1 MLKKIIKQYPKITNY
16 ILLTLVLSICGILCY
31 KIITLEIIGEKNSDE
46 KYSILD
52 KVTHKVR
59 CNDERNIRL
68 RELKPNLK
76 NYQTPPR
83 QYPTL
88 ENKQYLLQTDGNG
101 FITPALINKN
111 PDLQIFFLG
120 GSTTECEMVEEKY
133 RFPYLVGRILE
144 DKLKIKVNSD
154 NGAKSGNN
162 SLHSINILLNKLMPF
177 NPDIVVMMHN
187 INDLSTLFYEG
198 TYWNKNK
205 VIAPIT
211 CDLKNKSKYIKQD
224 QWSVNKDWQERVL
237 NDPSQAQ
244 KMILDFKQ
252 NLKIFIA
259 IAKAKNIIP
268 VLMTQANRIES
279 DPDFTNE
286 RGEKASKLYQ
296 QQYVKFNQAI
306 RDVAKQ
312 ENVWLIDLA
321 KLIPADEK
329 YIYDVVHFNQ
339 AGSELVASEVAKSLS
354 DLVTK
359 QKITKLNKTKLN

>member
-1 MLKKIIKQYPKITNY
+1 MLKKIIKQYPKTTNY
-16 ILLTLVLSICGILCY
+16 LLLSIVLISFSLLFY
-31 KIITLEIIGEKNSDE
+31 KIINLKILIDENDKN
-46 KYSILD
+46 KYSIFD
-52 KVTHKVR
+52 KVVHQVR
-59 CNDERNIRL
+59 CNNERHIRL
-68 RELKPNLK
+68 REIKPNSK
-76 NYQTPPR
+76 IYREPAQQYQT
-83 QYPTL
+83 L
-88 ENKQYLLQTDGNG
+88 ETKKYLLQTDSDG
-101 FITPALINKN
+101 FIKPSQIHNN

-120 GSTTECEMVEEKY
+120 GSTTECEMIDEKY
-133 RFPYLVGRILE
+133 RFPYLAGRILE

-211 CDLKNKSKYIKQD
+211 CDLKNKSHYTKQD
-224 QWSVNKDWQERVL
+224 QWSLSKDWQERVL

-259 IAKAKNIIP
+259 ITKAKNITP
-268 VLMTQANRIES
+268 VLMTQANRIEN

-296 QQYVKFNQAI
+296 QQYIKFNQAI

-329 YIYDVVHFNQ
+329 YIYDLVHFNQ
-339 AGSELVASEVAKSLS
+339 VGSELVANEVAKSLS

>member
-1 MLKKIIKQYPKITNY
+1 MLKKIIKQYPKLTNY
-16 ILLTLVLSICGILCY
+16 LILTLVITIGGILFY
-31 KIITLEIIGEKNSDE
+31 KIISLNIIASDNGEE

-52 KVTHKVR
+52 KLIHKVR

-68 RELKPNLK
+68 RELKPNAK
-76 NYQTPPR
+76 YYRKPPH

-88 ENKQYLLQTDGNG
+88 ENKEYLMQTDSNG
-101 FITPALINKN
+101 FIAPALINKN

-120 GSTTECEMVEEKY
+120 GSTTECEMVDEKY

-144 DKLKIKVNSD
+144 DRLKIKVNSD

-162 SLHSINILLNKLMPF
+162 SLHSINILLNKIIPL

-205 VIAPIT
+205 VIAPIA

-224 QWSVNKDWQERVL
+224 QWSINKDWQKLVL
-237 NDPSQAQ
+237 NDPQQSE
-244 KMILDFKQ
+244 KMIKDFKQ
-252 NLKIFIA
+252 NLKIFVN
-259 IAKAKNIIP
+259 IAKAKKITP

-286 RGEKASKLYQ
+286 RGKEASKLYQ
-296 QQYVKFNQAI
+296 QQYIKFNQSI

-312 ENVWLIDLA
+312 ENVLMIDLA

-339 AGSELVASEVAKSLS
+339 AGSELVANEISKSLI
-354 DLVTK
+354 DFINNKKATK
-359 QKITKLNKTKLN
+359 KNKSK